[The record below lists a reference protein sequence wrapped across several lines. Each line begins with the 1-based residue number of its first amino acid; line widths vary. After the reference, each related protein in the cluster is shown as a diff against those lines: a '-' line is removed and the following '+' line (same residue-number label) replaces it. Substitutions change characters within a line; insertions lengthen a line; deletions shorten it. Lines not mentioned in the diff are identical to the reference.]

1 MSTQINRA
9 VVTMRLAD
17 VARLAGKFDFD
28 LEEAK
33 RFLGLEEAQK
43 KAEKKE
49 KKEEKPKR
57 AHTKSGY
64 QLYSNSIRAEATLE
78 LKSGLEEGEK
88 MARGATQKKCG
99 EMWKALD
106 EADRE
111 EWVEKAKTPDA
122 SDDDCEL
129 EDN

>member
-9 VVTMRLAD
+9 VETMRLAD

-57 AHTKSGY
+57 AHTKTGY
-64 QLYSNSIRAEATLE
+64 QLYSDSIRTEVTADLRQE
-78 LKSGLEEGEK
+78 LEEGEK
-88 MARGATQKKCG
+88 LARGATQKKCG
-99 EMWKALD
+99 ELWKALD
-106 EADRE
+106 EDQRE
-111 EWVEKAKTPDA
+111 EWKNMAKTPEA
-122 SDDDCEL
+122 SDD
-129 EDN
+129 EDEE

>member
-1 MSTQINRA
+1 MANQINRA
-9 VVTMRLAD
+9 VLATRLAD
-17 VARLAGKFDFD
+17 MTRLAEKFDFD

-33 RFLGLEEAQK
+33 KFLELEEAQK
-43 KAEKKE
+43 KAGKKE

-64 QLYSNSIRAEATLE
+64 QIYSDSIRADVTAE
-78 LKSGLEEGEK
+78 LKADLEEGQK

-106 EADRE
+106 EEERE
-111 EWVEKAKTPDA
+111 MWVQRAKTPEV
-122 SDDDCEL
+122 SDEEDDG
-129 EDN
+129 